1 MSEAQEQKK
10 KEKMAFTAEQQ
21 AAIEAIDCNV
31 AVSAGAGSG
40 KTKVLVAR
48 FMYILEQSLAQQKPL
63 EAANI
68 LAITFTRKAAGE
80 MKTRIRQSIS
90 EKIADDALNAQ
101 FWRNQ
106 LQNLESA
113 QITTIHGLCSRILRE
128 NPVEAQLDPGFTVAE
143 EFEGQQFVDDCLAKY
158 LRRGLAQGNEVLRRL
173 VGIYGASSFLEQ
185 VNSLLPQLPDITG
198 KVIVEENGK
207 LVEKEQDL
215 TKPYREFLTGCS
227 GDKQSLRRAL
237 MDLVEQREKLVK
249 PKTKARGKLDRL
261 AEALPQV
268 LQELEAEVSSFATL
282 LEITENKISGGS
294 VKPLWDEIKSLR
306 LKVEQEALMRSAVP
320 LVEAWQQV
328 LHDLYAYIQQEKAQQ
343 ELLTFDDLELKAV
356 ELLKNNEAVRQKYH
370 EHFRYIMVD
379 EFQDTNERQR
389 QLIYLL
395 CGDRMTELEGRKLFI
410 VGDAKQSIY
419 RFRGAEVKVFADVQ
433 REMKQKGGKL
443 LKLTKNF
450 RSIKGVLS
458 ACNLVFKELLG
469 EDTSRDVYFE
479 ALDFNKDAI
488 VEPVLLEVPYTE
500 ANKAQRRRSEA
511 DAVVRKMRE
520 LHTAEGVGYGQM
532 TVLLAAMTECPTLAA
547 ALDNQNVPYVVVDG
561 KGFYERQEVLDL
573 LHLLTVLHN
582 RYRSLELAG
591 VLRSPYFG
599 LDDETLTKLFLS
611 GAESLWQALQEA
623 DLAQFAQEQKARVQ
637 RAAKILQELRSYAA
651 LYALP
656 ELLNEVWRILAVDA
670 VLSLQEHGAGKLA
683 NAAKLR
689 DEAVEYCVSKQ
700 AGLGDYL
707 AYVAAVRAANT
718 RATTANLDAE
728 EAVQIMTIHN
738 SKGLEFNTVFLPQLD
753 RRGQNDMSSIKYQKE
768 LGLGIK
774 APRSDGSVENTPILD
789 DIKNFAKEREREE
802 YVRKLYV
809 AMTRA
814 EERLLM
820 SGAVKGEMTADADGV
835 EHFSIKQSGTDKS
848 LCEKN
853 WLEQLMEIFAQT
865 GTGVKIELATESAA
879 EENFAQG
886 QAEEPFVVTDEV
898 LRSVAPLPTFAES
911 GRSYFT
917 ASALQTYLHCERQ
930 YYYQQVLELPALEEE
945 NCIAGTGNCD
955 ALPAYVTGLVVHR
968 ALELYRGNVQAAFE
982 KALSEQQLDA
992 APVAKYLLE
1001 KYVASDLFK
1010 SLPAEHRRE
1019 QRFLMPQDGLMI
1031 DGIIDYLAETPE
1043 GLVLVD
1049 YKTGTPPEA
1058 GEVHAGYAY
1067 QLALYKAA
1075 AERMYKKPVI
1085 RAELHFLQ
1093 NLTKWELPQDK
1104 EYKQEA
1110 LALCKKVGAKSEAEE
1125 FACVG
1130 GRACS
1135 YCPYAYICPQK

>member
-1 MSEAQEQKK
+1 MSEAEAKTDVVQFTDEQR
-10 KEKMAFTAEQQ
+10 

-31 AVSAGAGSG
+31 AVAAGAGSG

-48 FMYILEQSLAQQKPL
+48 FMYILEQSLMQQKPL

-90 EKIADDALNAQ
+90 EKIASDALNAQ
-101 FWRNQ
+101 FWRKQ
-106 LQNLESA
+106 LQNLERA

-128 NPVEAQLDPGFTVAE
+128 NPVEAQLDPSFTLAE
-143 EFEGQQFVDDCLAKY
+143 EFEAQQFIEQCLQRY
-158 LRRGLAQGNEVLRRL
+158 LRRELAQENAALQKL
-173 VGIYGASSFLEQ
+173 VHVYGANGFAAQ
-185 VNSLLPQLPDITG
+185 VRELLPKLPELAG
-198 KVIVEENGK
+198 KLLVQENGVY
-207 LVEKEQDL
+207 VEKEQDL
-215 TKPYREFLTGCS
+215 AQPYREFLSACPGYR
-227 GDKQSLRRAL
+227 QSLRLAL
-237 MDLVEQREKLVK
+237 TELVCQREKLVK
-249 PKTKARGKLDRL
+249 PKTQARGKLDRL
-261 AEALPQV
+261 AEVLPQV
-268 LQELEAEVSSFATL
+268 LQELEAEVPSFATL
-282 LEITENKISGGS
+282 LAITENKLSGGS
-294 VKPLWDEIKSLR
+294 VKPLWEEIKSLR
-306 LKVEQEALMRSAVP
+306 LKVEQEALTRSAVP

-328 LHDLYAYIQQEKAQQ
+328 LQELYAYIQQEKAQQ

-356 ELLKNNEAVRQKYH
+356 ELLRQNADVRQKYH

-389 QLIYLL
+389 QLVYLL
-395 CGDRMTELEGRKLFI
+395 CGDDMMELGGAKLFI

-433 REMKQKGGKL
+433 REMDKKGGRL

-450 RSIKGVLS
+450 RSIKGVLT
-458 ACNLVFKELLG
+458 ACNVAFKELLG

-479 ALDFNKDAI
+479 ALDFNKDEV
-488 VEPVLLEVPYTE
+488 VEPILLEVPYTE
-500 ANKAQRRRSEA
+500 ENKAQRRRLEA
-511 DAVVRKMRE
+511 DAVVQKMRE
-520 LHTAEGVGYGQM
+520 LHEEQAIAYGKM
-532 TVLLAAMTECPTLAA
+532 TVLLEAMTECPTLVA
-547 ALDNQNVPYVVVDG
+547 ALERQQVPYVVVDG

-599 LDDETLTKLFLS
+599 LDDETLTKLFLG
-611 GAESLWQALQEA
+611 GADSLWQALQSAE
-623 DLAQFAQEQKARVQ
+623 LARFGAEQGERVQ
-637 RAAKILQELRSYAA
+637 RAAKLLRELRSYAG

-656 ELLNEVWRILAVDA
+656 ELLNEIWRVLNIDA
-670 VLSLQEHGAGKLA
+670 VLSLQEHGESKLA

-689 DEAVEYCVSKQ
+689 DEAVDYCANKQ
-700 AGLGDYL
+700 AGIGDYL
-707 AYVAAVRAANT
+707 DYVAGMRAAKV
-718 RATTANLDAE
+718 RATTANLEAD
-728 EAVQIMTIHN
+728 EAVQLMTIHN

-753 RRGQNDMSSIKYQKE
+753 RKGQSDTSVIKYQKDM
-768 LGLGIK
+768 GLGIK
-774 APRSDGSVENTPILD
+774 APDANGELQKTFLLEA
-789 DIKNFAKEREREE
+789 IKDFDKEREREE

-814 EERLLM
+814 EDRLIM
-820 SGAVKGEMTADADGV
+820 SGAVE
-835 EHFSIKQSGTDKS
+835 GTYAEDENGAKNFCIRQPKTKKA
-848 LCEKN
+848 LYEKR
-853 WLEQLMEIFAQT
+853 WLQQLMEIFEQT
-865 GTGVKIELATESAA
+865 GTGVSIELAETQQAAQDAATESLD
-879 EENFAQG
+879 
-886 QAEEPFVVTDEV
+886 EPFAVTDEV
-898 LRSVAPLPTFAES
+898 LRSIAPLPTFAEN

-930 YYYQQVLELPALEEE
+930 YYYQQVLELPALEAE
-945 NCIAGTGNCD
+945 NCIAGTGTCD

-968 ALELYRGNVQAAFE
+968 ALELYRGDVQAAFE

-992 APVAKYLLE
+992 APVARFLLE
-1001 KYVASDLFK
+1001 QYVASDLFK
-1010 SLPAEHRRE
+1010 SLPTEHRRE
-1019 QRFLMPQDGLMI
+1019 QHFLLPKDGMML
-1031 DGIIDYLAETPE
+1031 DGIIDYLAETPD

-1049 YKTGTPPEA
+1049 YKTGAPPEA
-1058 GEVHAGYAY
+1058 GEVHDGYAY

-1093 NLTKWELPQDK
+1093 NLTRWELPLTKDY
-1104 EYKQEA
+1104 EGEA
-1110 LALCKKVGAKSEAEE
+1110 LALCKKIAAKGEVEA

-1135 YCPYAYICPQK
+1135 FCPYAYICPQK